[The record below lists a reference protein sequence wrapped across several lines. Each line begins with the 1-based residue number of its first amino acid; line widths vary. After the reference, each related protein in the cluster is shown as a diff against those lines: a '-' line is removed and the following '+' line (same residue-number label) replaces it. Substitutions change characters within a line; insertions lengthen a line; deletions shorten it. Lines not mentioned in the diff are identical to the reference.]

1 MKLMM
6 MVVVVR
12 MQNEILVR
20 IFKKDEGLFE
30 SGRPLF
36 FWFDEFNWFTWSR
49 WLHISLNAPLMIRA
63 IILVYNRDVRVAAST
78 RNRET
83 GCGFLW
89 MFFKGTPISH
99 CHIKPLLY
107 FTSISVFF
115 PCCFLFSPFFPSL
128 TACNL
133 RNLRHFEL
141 HHFKFY
147 FTNMLNYFYS
157 LSYFNQ
163 TFW

>member
-1 MKLMM
+1 MYLQSKDGEHRQLRWWNWWWWWWWSGCR
-6 MVVVVR
+6 VR
-12 MQNEILVR
+12 FSSGYLKR
-20 IFKKDEGLFE
+20 TKACLK
-30 SGRPLF
+30 SGRPLC
-36 FWFDEFNWFTWSR
+36 FWFDEFNWFTWSC

-78 RNRET
+78 RKRET

-115 PCCFLFSPFFPSL
+115 SCCLLLSPFPPSL

-141 HHFKFY
+141 HHFF
-147 FTNMLNYFYS
+147 
-157 LSYFNQ
+157 
-163 TFW
+163 

>member
-6 MVVVVR
+6 VVVG
-12 MQNEILVR
+12 MQNELLVR
-20 IFKKDEGLFE
+20 IFEKDEGLFE
-30 SGRPLF
+30 SGRPLCF
-36 FWFDEFNWFTWSR
+36 RCDEFSWFTWGC

-78 RNRET
+78 RKRET

-115 PCCFLFSPFFPSL
+115 SAVCSSALFPL
-128 TACNL
+128 L
-133 RNLRHFEL
+133 WRNLRHFEL
-141 HHFKFY
+141 HHFFFY
-147 FTNMLNYFYS
+147 KHAKLFLQLKLF
-157 LSYFNQ
+157 
-163 TFW
+163 